1 MRKMMSKNISFLVFN
16 NTGSLLRQVT
26 FSKYFILGG
35 IAILLTSLAGVGF
48 IIYDYVKIQKSLNE
62 MAALDRKAAVQIEE
76 IFSQRKQIQNLGS
89 KINLLKSE
97 MDELNNF
104 EKKIRIIAN
113 LENEDE
119 QEGIFGIGGPMSE
132 ELDTEIA
139 LEENHNELIR
149 RMHQQVQH
157 IELAALNQK
166 ETFESLFNS
175 LENQI
180 SVMAS
185 TPTIR
190 PVKGLIT
197 STFGFRKSPFTGLR
211 DFHHGLDIGAKNG
224 TPVKATADGK
234 VTFALKQGS
243 LGNLVIIDHGHGML
257 TRYGHLSK
265 ILINRG
271 DIVKRGEI
279 IGEVGNTGRSTGS
292 HLHYEVHLNGVPI
305 NPQKYILN

>member
-16 NTGSLLRQVT
+16 NTGSLLRQFT
-26 FSKYFILGG
+26 FSRYFILGG
-35 IAILLTSLAGVGF
+35 IAILLTILTGVGF
-48 IIYDYVKIQKSLNE
+48 ILYDYVKIQKSINE
-62 MAALDRKAAVQIEE
+62 KVALDRKVAAQIEE

-97 MDELNNF
+97 IGELNNF

-119 QEGIFGIGGPMSE
+119 QEGVFGIGGPMSE

-149 RMHQQVQH
+149 QMHQQVQH

-166 ETFESLFNS
+166 ETFESLFKS

-185 TPTIR
+185 TPTSS

-211 DFHHGLDIGAKNG
+211 DFHHGLDIGAKTG
-224 TPVKATADGK
+224 SPVKATADGK
-234 VTFALKQGS
+234 VTVASKQGS

-257 TRYGHLSK
+257 THYGHLNK

-271 DIVKRGEI
+271 DIVKRGDI

-292 HLHYEVHLNGVPI
+292 HLHYEVHLNGVPV

>member
-1 MRKMMSKNISFLVFN
+1 MMSKNISFLVFN
-16 NTGSLLRQVT
+16 NTGSLLKQITV
-26 FSKYFILGG
+26 SKFFILGG
-35 IAILLTSLAGVGF
+35 IVVFLTSLAGVGY
-48 IIYDYVKIQKSLNE
+48 ILYDYVNIQKRLNE
-62 MAALDRKAAVQIEE
+62 KVALERKVAVQTEE
-76 IFSQRKQIQNLGS
+76 IFSQRKQIQNLGF

-97 MDELNNF
+97 IDELNNF

-119 QEGIFGIGGPMSE
+119 KEGNFGIGGPMDE

-139 LEENHNELIR
+139 LEENHNQLIR
-149 RMHQQVQH
+149 RMHQQVRH
-157 IELAALNQK
+157 MELAALNQK
-166 ETFESLFNS
+166 ETFESLLNS

-180 SVMAS
+180 NVMAS
-185 TPTIR
+185 TPTIN
-190 PVKGLIT
+190 PTKGLIT

-211 DFHHGLDIGAKNG
+211 DFHYGLDIGAKIG

-234 VTFALKQGS
+234 VTFSSRQGS

-271 DIVKRGEI
+271 DFVKRGEI

-292 HLHYEVHLNGVPI
+292 HLHYEVHLNGVPV

>member
-1 MRKMMSKNISFLVFN
+1 MSKNISFLVFN
-16 NTGSLLRQVT
+16 NTGSLIKQVT

-35 IAILLTSLAGVGF
+35 IAILLTILAGVGF
-48 IIYDYVKIQKSLNE
+48 IMCDYFKIQKSINE
-62 MAALDRKAAVQIEE
+62 KVALDRKVAAQIEE

-97 MDELNNF
+97 IDELNNF

-119 QEGIFGIGGPMSE
+119 QEGVFGIGGPMSE
-132 ELDTEIA
+132 ELETEIA

-149 RMHQQVQH
+149 QMHQQVQH

-166 ETFESLFNS
+166 ETFESLFKS

-185 TPTIR
+185 TPTSS

-211 DFHHGLDIGAKNG
+211 DFHHGLDIGAKTG
-224 TPVKATADGK
+224 SPVKATADGK
-234 VTFALKQGS
+234 VTVASKQGS

-257 TRYGHLSK
+257 TRYGHLNK

-271 DIVKRGEI
+271 DIVKRGDI

-292 HLHYEVHLNGVPI
+292 HLHYEVHLNGVPV

>member
-35 IAILLTSLAGVGF
+35 IAILSTCLAGVGF
-48 IIYDYVKIQKSLNE
+48 ILYDYVKIQKFLNE
-62 MAALDRKAAVQIEE
+62 KASLDRKVAVQTEE

-97 MDELNNF
+97 IDELNNF
-104 EKKIRIIAN
+104 KKKIQTIAN
-113 LENEDE
+113 IENEDE
-119 QEGIFGIGGPMSE
+119 QEGIFGIGGPIYE

-139 LEENHNELIR
+139 LKENHNELIR

-211 DFHHGLDIGAKNG
+211 DFHHGLDIGAKTG
-224 TPVKATADGK
+224 SSVKATADGK
-234 VTFALKQGS
+234 VTFASKQGS

-292 HLHYEVHLNGVPI
+292 HLHYEVHLNGVPV